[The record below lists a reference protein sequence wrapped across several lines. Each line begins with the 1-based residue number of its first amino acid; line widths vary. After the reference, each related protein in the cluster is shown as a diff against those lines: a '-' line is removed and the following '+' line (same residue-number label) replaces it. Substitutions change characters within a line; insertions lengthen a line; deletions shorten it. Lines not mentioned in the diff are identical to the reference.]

1 MEKILSVIIPTYN
14 AEKFLDK
21 GLTSFIVDDEK
32 LLEKLEVII
41 VNDGTPDQSVTV
53 AGRYAD
59 KYPDVFFIVNKENG
73 GHGSAI
79 NEGMKHITGK
89 YVKVVDAD
97 DWVDTKNLAKTIKI
111 LEKCTADAVI
121 QSFRYYD
128 ISEEKYIPAD
138 INVPD
143 FDKIYNLKELVD
155 MWYDVYDGLAFHGV
169 IYRTD
174 FYKKLKYELVEH
186 VFYEDQEYATVP
198 LSYAETIK
206 FIKDELYVYRIG
218 DVNQSVSAQSQV
230 KRLPDLEKV
239 IFKVLELEKDLEK
252 LPAGGREHWM
262 RKTAGIITSYY
273 HIALI
278 KNTDRNAGRRMTAA
292 FNEKLGQK
300 SALMYD
306 TVSRK
311 YKIFLTFNKLHM
323 SNHFYENQFASI
335 LEFAKKMA
343 HVDRLYYRKKK

>member
-1 MEKILSVIIPTYN
+1 M
-14 AEKFLDK
+14 
-21 GLTSFIVDDEK
+21 
-32 LLEKLEVII
+32 
-41 VNDGTPDQSVTV
+41 
-53 AGRYAD
+53 
-59 KYPDVFFIVNKENG
+59 
-73 GHGSAI
+73 
-79 NEGMKHITGK
+79 
-89 YVKVVDAD
+89 
-97 DWVDTKNLAKTIKI
+97 
-111 LEKCTADAVI
+111 
-121 QSFRYYD
+121 
-128 ISEEKYIPAD
+128 
-138 INVPD
+138 
-143 FDKIYNLKELVD
+143 
-155 MWYDVYDGLAFHGV
+155 
-169 IYRTD
+169 
-174 FYKKLKYELVEH
+174 EH

-311 YKIFLTFNKLHM
+311 YKIFSTFNKLHM